1 MTANTESHLFRGPTL
16 MRILLAALLALVIAA
31 PANAQQWYRAETNNF
46 IIISQDSE
54 EATREFA
61 SNLERF
67 DMALRSL
74 QNMPVGEEQPSDATK
89 LTVFR
94 FGDAGAIARAA
105 EIPGIAGVYFGRA
118 GESLALTPAREER
131 RRSNSVTN
139 VDARR
144 AQRTNLDI
152 VSVLQHEYVHY
163 FMMQHFPAAYPRW
176 YVEGYAE
183 LLATT
188 RLNEDG
194 SFHVGD
200 PPLYRGDSLYYMT
213 QFRLEEMLDQAHD
226 LSGKEAYQHY
236 TVGWLFAHYLNF
248 NPERLTQLNTYLLA
262 IQNGEDSLTAAR
274 RIFGDLDAIDS
285 ELRRYR
291 GENLPGFDVRPAEYA
306 APTVEISRISG
317 SRVDLMTH
325 EIRLT
330 RGTDKEGA
338 AAIASSVAAYVVDHP
353 DDAHALSLLASA
365 QFTAENYVEAQATA
379 ERLIATDPTDI
390 DGPIIASYVA
400 AERSR
405 DDAQWVSAA
414 LDHAVAANDIDRLDP
429 RPKMAYYYAYAS
441 SGQEAPEA
449 AAIALESAFD
459 TAGSDAFYRIL
470 LARQLLVENR
480 LPQAQSVLQP
490 IAFRG
495 HNQGGTEDEEA
506 EEDADKPS
514 LDKIMDFIR
523 AGNRDAALTMTDDL
537 IEGDDEA

>member
-1 MTANTESHLFRGPTL
+1 MRLFF
-16 MRILLAALLALVIAA
+16 AAIAALVIAA
-31 PANAQQWYRAETNNF
+31 PAQAQQWYRAETNNF

-74 QNMPVGEEQPSDATK
+74 QNMPVGEEQPTDATK

-94 FGDAGAIARAA
+94 FGDAGTIARSA

-144 AQRTNLDI
+144 AERTNLDI

-213 QFRLEEMLDQAHD
+213 QFRLEDMLDQEHD

-236 TVGWLFAHYLNF
+236 TVAGCSPTTSTSIRNGW
-248 NPERLTQLNTYLLA
+248 
-262 IQNGEDSLTAAR
+262 
-274 RIFGDLDAIDS
+274 
-285 ELRRYR
+285 
-291 GENLPGFDVRPAEYA
+291 
-306 APTVEISRISG
+306 
-317 SRVDLMTH
+317 
-325 EIRLT
+325 
-330 RGTDKEGA
+330 
-338 AAIASSVAAYVVDHP
+338 
-353 DDAHALSLLASA
+353 
-365 QFTAENYVEAQATA
+365 
-379 ERLIATDPTDI
+379 
-390 DGPIIASYVA
+390 
-400 AERSR
+400 RS
-405 DDAQWVSAA
+405 
-414 LDHAVAANDIDRLDP
+414 
-429 RPKMAYYYAYAS
+429 
-441 SGQEAPEA
+441 
-449 AAIALESAFD
+449 
-459 TAGSDAFYRIL
+459 
-470 LARQLLVENR
+470 
-480 LPQAQSVLQP
+480 
-490 IAFRG
+490 
-495 HNQGGTEDEEA
+495 
-506 EEDADKPS
+506 
-514 LDKIMDFIR
+514 
-523 AGNRDAALTMTDDL
+523 
-537 IEGDDEA
+537 

>member
-1 MTANTESHLFRGPTL
+1 MRLFFAA
-16 MRILLAALLALVIAA
+16 IAALVVAA
-31 PANAQQWYRAETNNF
+31 PAQAQQWYRAETNNF

-74 QNMPVGEEQPSDATK
+74 QNMPVGEEQPTDATK

-94 FGDAGAIARAA
+94 FGDAGTIARSA

-144 AQRTNLDI
+144 AERTNLDI

-213 QFRLEEMLDQAHD
+213 QFRLEDMLDQEHD

-248 NPERLTQLNTYLLA
+248 NPERLAQLNTYLVA
-262 IQNGEDSLTAAR
+262 IQNGEDSLTAAQ
-274 RIFGDLDAIDS
+274 RIFGDLEAIDR
-285 ELRRYR
+285 ELRSYR
-291 GENLPGFDVRPAEYA
+291 SGNLPGFDVRPADYA
-306 APTVEISRISG
+306 APTVEITPITGSRI
-317 SRVDLMTH
+317 DLMTH
-325 EIRLT
+325 EVRLT
-330 RGTDKEGA
+330 RGVDKEGA
-338 AAIASSVAAYVVDHP
+338 AAIARSVAAYVAEHP
-353 DDAHALSLLASA
+353 NDPHALALLASA
-365 QFTAENYVEAQATA
+365 QFTAETYAEAQTTA
-379 ERLIATDPTDI
+379 ERLIATDPDNI
-390 DGPIIASYVA
+390 NGPLYASYIA
-400 AERSR
+400 AELAR
-405 DDAQWVSAA
+405 DDAQFARVAREHA
-414 LDHAVAANDIDRLDP
+414 LDANQIDGLDP
-429 RPKMAYYYAYAS
+429 RPKMAYYYSFMS
-441 SGQEAPEA
+441 SGQDVPED
-449 AAIALESAFD
+449 AAIALETAFD
-459 TAGSDAFYRIL
+459 AAGSDAFYRIL
-470 LARQLLVENR
+470 LARQLLLENR
-480 LPQAQSVLQP
+480 LPQAESVLQP

-495 HNQGGTEDEEA
+495 HNQGGAEEEE
-506 EEDADKPS
+506 EEDADEPT
-514 LDKIMDFIR
+514 LDKIMDFIK
-523 AGNRDAALTMTDDL
+523 AGDRDAALTMTDDL
-537 IEGDDEA
+537 IEGDDEDEA

>member
-1 MTANTESHLFRGPTL
+1 
-16 MRILLAALLALVIAA
+16 MRFLLAALLALVLAV
-31 PANAQQWYRAETNNF
+31 PAQAQQWFRAETNNF

-61 SNLERF
+61 ANLERF

-74 QNMPVGEEQPSDATK
+74 QNMPVGEDQPTEATK

-94 FGDAGAIARAA
+94 FGDAGTIARAA

-144 AQRTNLDI
+144 AERTNLDI

-183 LLATT
+183 LLATM
-188 RLNEDG
+188 RLNDDG

-200 PPLYRGDSLYYMT
+200 PPLYRGDALYYMT
-213 QFRLEEMLDQAHD
+213 QFRLEEMLDQEHD
-226 LSGKEAYQHY
+226 LSGKQAYQHY
-236 TVGWLFAHYLNF
+236 TIGWLFAHYLSF
-248 NPERLTQLNTYLLA
+248 NPERLAKLNEYLVA

-274 RIFGDLDAIDS
+274 RIFGDLGAIDR
-285 ELRRYR
+285 ELRSYR
-291 GENLPGFDVRPAEYA
+291 NGELPGFDVRPADYA
-306 APTVEISRISG
+306 EPTVEIAPISG

-330 RGTDKEGA
+330 RGVDKEGA
-338 AAIASSVAAYVVDHP
+338 AAIARSVAAYVAEHP

-365 QFTAENYVEAQATA
+365 QFTAEDYAAAQATA
-379 ERLIATDPTDI
+379 ERLIATAPTDI
-390 DGPIIASYVA
+390 DGPLIASYVA
-400 AERSR
+400 AELAR
-405 DDAQWVSAA
+405 DDPQFARTAREQAA
-414 LDHAVAANDIDRLDP
+414 AANDLDSNDP
-429 RPKMAYYYAYAS
+429 RPKMAYYYSYMS
-441 SGQEAPEA
+441 SGQDVPEST
-449 AAIALESAFD
+449 AIVLESAFD
-459 TAGSDAFYRIL
+459 TAGSDAFYRLL

-495 HNQGGTEDEEA
+495 HNQGPPEDED

-523 AGNRDAALTMTDDL
+523 AGDRDAALTMTDAL
-537 IEGDDEA
+537 IEGDDEDDA